1 MLISIFTILF
11 KFNFIH
17 NRLLKLFVNRFFLLF
32 NNFVIIFRLL
42 FLLISL
48 GDLIHI
54 LIVEWVQDAT
64 QIT

>member
-1 MLISIFTILF
+1 LLISIFAILF

-17 NRLLKLFVNRFFLLF
+17 DRLLKLFVNRFFLLLS
-32 NNFVIIFRLL
+32 NFVIIFRLL